1 MIALRYMRKLIMTA
15 PDRTARGGTRLGGL
29 AEFTQNHVVYV
40 AK

>member
-1 MIALRYMRKLIMTA
+1 MNKPIMTA
-15 PDRTARGGTRLGGL
+15 SDRTAGAELGWEGL